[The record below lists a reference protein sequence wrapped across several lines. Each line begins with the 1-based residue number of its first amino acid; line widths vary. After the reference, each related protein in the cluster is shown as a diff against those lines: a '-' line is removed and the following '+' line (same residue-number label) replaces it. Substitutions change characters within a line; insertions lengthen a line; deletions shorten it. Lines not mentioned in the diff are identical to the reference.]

1 MENIL
6 SAEKEVLLRT
16 SLDEMMFAK
25 TKFSSLMYEKG
36 YIAESDGTDGGV
48 RFSEWTFSGTKTI
61 DGTVYFSGEGFTGT
75 AVSELPEKN
84 VSNDEIKQI
93 LFAICRAYDCAQ
105 KQDIQLPCA
114 GPSAV
119 LYDEK
124 TKRLLFV
131 PQKTF
136 GRSCANLGKEQYNLI
151 IDPWCEAAFSGNR
164 AMNFTRAV
172 YIYFAFTKN
181 LPYPAGTETDKSV
194 SIAYRNFCPLEL
206 CVNGID
212 RTLAAAI
219 NSALCGKN
227 AQTDFPM
234 KALEEELFRTE
245 PRKKIMSDDLFEKSA
260 ELYMKK
266 LANHIQ
272 KKQRFNRRAGT
283 VIAAAAII
291 LFITI
296 FIINA
301 VLENRKKPT
310 VIGLSSLQTT
320 AIFYAGIHRMDT
332 DYMLAAAE
340 NCPQAQGYISRVP
353 QIFVTTQMK
362 AAYNFESGMS
372 TPENWMFFEPD
383 STRAYSHSIYGITN
397 FTADG
402 IPSTLTQSAPS
413 LRNHPPKLTHAGEER
428 LTEFSRA
435 QHTAHYYLVHTVDN
449 MIVIEEFTTVVEL
462 KYTGKKWQIA
472 FLNETSSKD
481 TLSPLTFS
489 LDLKEA
495 LEKCGGNTVDAVD
508 QLREKYPWVPT
519 RESMLAE
526 EARLDAIGY

>member
-48 RFSEWTFSGTKTI
+48 RFSEWAFSGTKTI

-234 KALEEELFRTE
+234 KAL
-245 PRKKIMSDDLFEKSA
+245 
-260 ELYMKK
+260 
-266 LANHIQ
+266 
-272 KKQRFNRRAGT
+272 
-283 VIAAAAII
+283 
-291 LFITI
+291 
-296 FIINA
+296 
-301 VLENRKKPT
+301 
-310 VIGLSSLQTT
+310 
-320 AIFYAGIHRMDT
+320 
-332 DYMLAAAE
+332 
-340 NCPQAQGYISRVP
+340 
-353 QIFVTTQMK
+353 
-362 AAYNFESGMS
+362 
-372 TPENWMFFEPD
+372 
-383 STRAYSHSIYGITN
+383 
-397 FTADG
+397 
-402 IPSTLTQSAPS
+402 
-413 LRNHPPKLTHAGEER
+413 
-428 LTEFSRA
+428 
-435 QHTAHYYLVHTVDN
+435 
-449 MIVIEEFTTVVEL
+449 
-462 KYTGKKWQIA
+462 
-472 FLNETSSKD
+472 
-481 TLSPLTFS
+481 
-489 LDLKEA
+489 
-495 LEKCGGNTVDAVD
+495 
-508 QLREKYPWVPT
+508 
-519 RESMLAE
+519 
-526 EARLDAIGY
+526 